1 MKKSSI
7 GVISLGCPKNLV
19 DTEEMLG
26 ALDAT
31 GNVEFVDSAEKVD
44 VLVINTCAFIESAR
58 EESINAIME
67 AIARKNRGE
76 VGKVIVAGCLAQRYG
91 SDLAVEIPEVDSIL
105 GIQSGNRI
113 VDAVFGLQSIRPQS
127 KTLLPMM
134 TEKLILDSIEG
145 KYPLMPLRTV
155 RGGDQWSAY
164 VKVSEGCDHRCT
176 FCAIPSFRGKHRSKP
191 MDEIVDEVRSLV
203 DRGVVEVNLIA
214 QDTTAYGMD
223 LYRELALPRLLE
235 RLGQIAG
242 LKWVRL
248 LYCYPTMVNDRLIR
262 TMADTANV
270 VPYMDIPLQHGDD
283 RMLNLMKRGGSVAQ
297 YARLFNKMR
306 TLIPNISL
314 RTTFLLGFPGED
326 DVAFANLKQFILDS
340 EFDRLG
346 VFNYSPEDGTPGATM
361 TPVVGKRIT
370 NQRRKELLT
379 LQQSIST
386 RINERL
392 LGTTTDILIERIVG
406 DTAVGRSWRDA
417 PEIDGAVHV
426 KDNTLQAGTFV
437 RGTFNSAGP
446 YDMYAELRD

>member
-306 TLIPNISL
+306 ALIPKISL
-314 RTTFLLGFPGED
+314 RRLLYKCPMLLVCSS
-326 DVAFANLKQFILDS
+326 DVAVKL
-340 EFDRLG
+340 
-346 VFNYSPEDGTPGATM
+346 P
-361 TPVVGKRIT
+361 
-370 NQRRKELLT
+370 
-379 LQQSIST
+379 SISS
-386 RINERL
+386 RDELGKNNKQVVLALKLDCSFAL
-392 LGTTTDILIERIVG
+392 LKLNWPRTIPHGQQHGSIGLHL
-406 DTAVGRSWRDA
+406 
-417 PEIDGAVHV
+417 PP
-426 KDNTLQAGTFV
+426 L
-437 RGTFNSAGP
+437 
-446 YDMYAELRD
+446 L